1 MGCLNSVKTRT
12 RSPRKSNEKIVDAM
26 ASYHNYKKN
35 YPLDY
40 PLNDPRKD
48 GCYKCLIDFI
58 HTRESP
64 SPPSPPTIQETKA
77 SPSSAALKYRGGR
90 GGGDGGVPKM

>member
-1 MGCLNSVKTRT
+1 MGRLNSVKTRT
-12 RSPRKSNEKIVDAM
+12 RSPRKSSEKIIDAPPPPAPYM

-48 GCYKCLIDFI
+48 GCYKCLIDFT

-64 SPPSPPTIQETKA
+64 SPPSPPTTRGTKV
-77 SPSSAALKYRGGR
+77 SPLLCSLKI
-90 GGGDGGVPKM
+90 